1 MKKLFLL
8 LAGMLLFA
16 SVAVAQSDDDLF
28 GSDDD
33 FFGED
38 DFLIEEVE
46 DVSAKTDLSKGVL
59 FDNGSV
65 KIGGSLS
72 ASASISTT
80 VYKKDTEFI
89 DNLKATTLTP
99 SLGSSITIDARPNQ
113 DLRLFSRFNM
123 NYPFSGNVLQVKE
136 MFTDFNAGDYASFRF
151 GLHTVTWGTGL
162 FYSPV
167 SDMINTSSIDP
178 EHRDEQVD
186 GSLNLRTLIN
196 IPGTMNNLWFYVI
209 PDKGTWEARDT
220 ALAVKGEFVTG
231 GWELGAGAFYKYNT
245 APRAMLTASGS
256 IKKWALFGE
265 AVYQYGSDR
274 EWLEKQSFDD
284 KKSVFK
290 ATAGF
295 MRSWEDPNISLLA
308 QYYYD
313 GNDFD
318 ASTLKDCMFYLNN
331 MNLVMSEYGTKGHNV
346 ALSLGFSKLF
356 GNKDLSLSIFGLANF
371 TKPGLID
378 PNDPSISMMAA
389 ILESQQTGADDEFQA
404 GINDAIEML
413 KASPR
418 GIFSV
423 ALNYNFNKNASMSFG
438 PYITVADW
446 KKAPTVAM
454 KIDFSLGGGKF

>member
-1 MKKLFLL
+1 
-8 LAGMLLFA
+8 
-16 SVAVAQSDDDLF
+16 
-28 GSDDD
+28 
-33 FFGED
+33 
-38 DFLIEEVE
+38 
-46 DVSAKTDLSKGVL
+46 
-59 FDNGSV
+59 
-65 KIGGSLS
+65 
-72 ASASISTT
+72 
-80 VYKKDTEFI
+80 
-89 DNLKATTLTP
+89 
-99 SLGSSITIDARPNQ
+99 
-113 DLRLFSRFNM
+113 
-123 NYPFSGNVLQVKE
+123 
-136 MFTDFNAGDYASFRF
+136 
-151 GLHTVTWGTGL
+151 
-162 FYSPV
+162 
-167 SDMINTSSIDP
+167 
-178 EHRDEQVD
+178 
-186 GSLNLRTLIN
+186 
-196 IPGTMNNLWFYVI
+196 
-209 PDKGTWEARDT
+209 
-220 ALAVKGEFVTG
+220 
-231 GWELGAGAFYKYNT
+231 
-245 APRAMLTASGS
+245 MLTASGS

-389 ILESQQTGADDEFQA
+389 ILESQQTGAGDEFQA

-446 KKAPTVAM
+446 KKAPMVAM

>member
-1 MKKLFLL
+1 MKRLLFIPLV
-8 LAGMLLFA
+8 LLFA
-16 SVAVAQSDDDLF
+16 IGSIAAQSDDDLF

-33 FFGED
+33 LFSDFF
-38 DFLIEEVE
+38 IEEIE
-46 DVSAKTDLSKGVL
+46 DVSAKTDLSKGIL

-72 ASASISTT
+72 ASASLST
-80 VYKKDTEFI
+80 VLYQEGGDDFAE
-89 DNLKATTLTP
+89 NLKNTTLTP

-113 DLRLFSRFNM
+113 DLRLFSRFNID
-123 NYPFSGNVLQVKE
+123 YPFTGNVLKVKE
-136 MFTDFNAGDYASFRF
+136 MFTDFNAGDYTSFRF

-178 EHRDEQVD
+178 ENRDEQVD

-209 PDKGTWEARDT
+209 PDKGTWQARDT
-220 ALAVKGEFVTG
+220 ALAVKGEFVAG

-245 APRAMLTASGS
+245 APRAMFTASGS
-256 IKKWALFGE
+256 IEKWGLFGE

-274 EWLEKQSFDD
+274 EWIENPSFND
-284 KKSVFK
+284 KTSVFK

-295 MRSWEDPNISLLA
+295 MRNWSDPNIMLLA

-331 MNLVMSEYGTKGHNV
+331 MNLVMSEYGTKGHNL
-346 ALSLGFSKLF
+346 ALTLGFSKLF
-356 GNKDLSLSIFGLANF
+356 GNKDLSLSLFGLANF

-378 PNDPSISMMAA
+378 PDDPEIEAKVQF
-389 ILESQQTGADDEFQA
+389 LNLGGGGAGDQFRA
-404 GINDAIEML
+404 GIDQAIGLL

-418 GIFSV
+418 GIFSLT
-423 ALNYNFNKNASMSFG
+423 LNYAFNDNASMGFG

-446 KKAPTVAM
+446 KKAPTVSM
-454 KIDFSLGGGKF
+454 QINFTLGGGKF